1 MSKVSHALL
10 RQKDAAKIIIAQL
23 REAGMDDEEILLA
36 ASNVRVLG
44 QPVCDRSHV
53 LWKGQVMDIA
63 LLIPIIRQILQ
74 VVGGVLITR
83 GWLDDGSAEAL
94 IGIIVNG
101 ITFGWWMFDRYR
113 INKRNRDLRQTVE
126 DNSNALVR

>member
-1 MSKVSHALL
+1 
-10 RQKDAAKIIIAQL
+10 
-23 REAGMDDEEILLA
+23 
-36 ASNVRVLG
+36 
-44 QPVCDRSHV
+44 
-53 LWKGQVMDIA
+53 MDIA

>member
-1 MSKVSHALL
+1 
-10 RQKDAAKIIIAQL
+10 
-23 REAGMDDEEILLA
+23 
-36 ASNVRVLG
+36 
-44 QPVCDRSHV
+44 
-53 LWKGQVMDIA
+53 MDIA

-74 VVGGVLITR
+74 VIGGVLIAR

-94 IGIIVNG
+94 IGIIVNS
-101 ITFGWWMFDRYR
+101 IMFGWWLFDRHR

>member
-1 MSKVSHALL
+1 
-10 RQKDAAKIIIAQL
+10 
-23 REAGMDDEEILLA
+23 
-36 ASNVRVLG
+36 
-44 QPVCDRSHV
+44 
-53 LWKGQVMDIA
+53 MDIS
-63 LLIPIIRQILQ
+63 LFIPIIRQILQ
-74 VVGGVLITR
+74 VIGGVLIAR

-101 ITFGWWMFDRYR
+101 IMFGWWLFDRHR

>member
-1 MSKVSHALL
+1 
-10 RQKDAAKIIIAQL
+10 
-23 REAGMDDEEILLA
+23 
-36 ASNVRVLG
+36 
-44 QPVCDRSHV
+44 
-53 LWKGQVMDIA
+53 MDIA

-74 VVGGVLITR
+74 VVGGVLIAR

-94 IGIIVNG
+94 IGVIVNG
-101 ITFGWWMFDRYR
+101 IMFGWWLFDRYR